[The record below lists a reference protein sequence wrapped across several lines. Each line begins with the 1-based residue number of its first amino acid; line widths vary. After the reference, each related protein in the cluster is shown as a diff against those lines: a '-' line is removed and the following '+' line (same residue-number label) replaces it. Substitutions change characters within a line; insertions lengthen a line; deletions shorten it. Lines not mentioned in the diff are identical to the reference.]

1 MPPLMPP
8 PQSQLVK
15 QYGLWSRPL
24 PPCELGMRPN
34 SVVQRMIVSS
44 SRPRCFRSWMSAA
57 APRAMPRGER
67 AVVAL
72 HVFVLVPVAP
82 REAVV
87 VAAPDLH
94 EAHAALEQPP
104 GDEALAAEVIGLLE
118 RR

>member
-24 PPCELGMRPN
+24 PPCDDGMRPN

-44 SRPRCFRSWMSAA
+44 SRPRCFRSWISAA
-57 APRAMPRGER
+57 APRAMPIGQR

-72 HVFVLVPVAP
+72 DVLVRVPVAP

-87 VAAPDLH
+87 VARPDLH
-94 EAHAALEQPP
+94 EPHAALEQPP
-104 GDEALAAEVIGLLE
+104 GDQALPPK
-118 RR
+118 